1 MLRNTTSQFLVSLG
15 VPRDD
20 VQDVELV
27 LTEACANVVR
37 HAVDSS
43 DYTVDV
49 SVSATGCTIVVR
61 DEGPGFDPGAVRTAR
76 SHAESGRGL
85 ELIDALVDDVRFTHD
100 GGQHVVHVEMSWADV
115 LDDESSADAKS

>member
-1 MLRNTTSQFLVSLG
+1 MLRNTASQFLSSLG
-15 VPRDD
+15 VPRHD

-49 SVSATGCTIVVR
+49 SVSSTGCTIVVR
-61 DEGPGFDPGAVRTAR
+61 DEGPGFDAGALQTAR
-76 SHAESGRGL
+76 SHAEGGRGL
-85 ELIDALVDDVRFTHD
+85 ELIDALVDDLSFTRAD
-100 GGQHVVHVEMSWADV
+100 GEHVVHVEMTWADA
-115 LDDESSADAKS
+115 LNGESSDQHG